1 MRKKCL
7 ETQRRI
13 HDQDKIVTTLTRE
26 VKMGRKQHWDQM
38 MSKCEKERELD
49 SICSAHAEKLRQ
61 RGELGDED
69 LSQAI
74 IRKQEELCAAK
85 QLTKTYSRQCRRFD
99 AELQEQFRGEA
110 EMQKVLSKHPAGEVF
125 LLRHQ
130 AGEADSD
137 NDSNDMDYLS
147 AARRGEVQ
155 LASSDEEGEG
165 SPLAGGLGGGKPPPP
180 PSQQWRSVVNHDDE
194 SYASD
199 ATSVTSPSGSSGG
212 MPSPTSTPLAPAG
225 AGDRSKAFSG
235 GQSPKAP
242 SDTKSSP
249 YSSDD
254 EKAAAGAAA
263 PKAAAAAAPATSVAE
278 VAPKAKPTAV
288 SDILGAAEVS
298 SEEHFSE
305 DSFDEASRS
314 V

>member
-1 MRKKCL
+1 
-7 ETQRRI
+7 
-13 HDQDKIVTTLTRE
+13 
-26 VKMGRKQHWDQM
+26 MGRKQHWAQM
-38 MSKCEKERELD
+38 ISKCEKERELD

-61 RGELGDED
+61 RGEPGDEASFERD
-69 LSQAI
+69 VNLSQAI

-85 QLTKTYSRQCRRFD
+85 QFAKTWSRQCRRMD

-194 SYASD
+194 SNASD

-212 MPSPTSTPLAPAG
+212 MPSPTNTPLAPAG

-235 GQSPKAP
+235 GPSPKAP

-254 EKAAAGAAA
+254 EKAAAA
-263 PKAAAAAAPATSVAE
+263 PKAAAAAAAAAAPTAAASPATSVAE
-278 VAPKAKPTAV
+278 VAPKGKPTAV